1 MFAGTTSK
9 DRPLNNKISAHHKSL
24 IHPRAHFL
32 ILFLA
37 LASLYSPHASS
48 QIVNATSPS
57 WAELV
62 GAYSE
67 PATGKSVRIVLK
79 GGQLICQSADG
90 LALAEFRL
98 VQPVPGDV
106 FETVEANSHQQL
118 SFFRDKSGKVAG
130 LKFAGHTYLRDA
142 SNASQASPSVASNGP
157 LSSPAPFP
165 GPTPPRLPPELRG
178 KIGDFASQDE
188 KQIFI
193 LL

>member
-48 QIVNATSPS
+48 QVVNATSPS

-90 LALAEFRL
+90 LAFAEYHL
-98 VQPVPGDV
+98 LQALPGDL
-106 FETVEANSHQQL
+106 FEIAETSTRIRNEL
-118 SFFRDKSGKVAG
+118 SFFRDKSGKVVG

-142 SNASQASPSVASNGP
+142 SNGSEASPPVASNGP
-157 LSSPAPFP
+157 LASPAPFP
-165 GPTPPRLPPELRG
+165 GPTPPRLPPEL
-178 KIGDFASQDE
+178 
-188 KQIFI
+188 
-193 LL
+193 